1 MGARLRK
8 GRQLEN
14 YVQPSYHRPMK
25 NFERYLERFIF
36 FSRWMQLP
44 VYLGLIIASFLY
56 SIKFMIQLWHLISN
70 FPLMNENAIMLSV
83 LGLIDISM
91 VINLLVV
98 VFIGG
103 YITLV
108 SKISFDN
115 HEDKPDWLS
124 KINASSLKIKLI
136 ISLVS
141 ISGVH
146 LLKTFID
153 IHNIPLQDA
162 VLQIV
167 IHIVFII
174 SALLLAYADK
184 IMHSHE
190 TSNE

>member
-1 MGARLRK
+1 
-8 GRQLEN
+8 
-14 YVQPSYHRPMK
+14 MK
-25 NFERYLERFIF
+25 KFEKYIERFIF

-44 VYLGLIIASFLY
+44 VYLGLIVASVLY
-56 SIKFMIQLWHLISN
+56 VFKFMIQLWHLISN
-70 FPLMNENAIMLSV
+70 FSSMNENVIMMTV

-103 YITLV
+103 YITFV
-108 SKISFDN
+108 SKITFGN

-174 SALLLAYADK
+174 SALLLAYTDK
-184 IMHSHE
+184 IMYSHE
-190 TSNE
+190 TSKDY

>member
-1 MGARLRK
+1 MHKFEKRLE
-8 GRQLEN
+8 Q
-14 YVQPSYHRPMK
+14 
-25 NFERYLERFIF
+25 FIF
-36 FSRWMQLP
+36 FSRWIQLP
-44 VYLGLIIASFLY
+44 VYLGLIIASILY
-56 SIKFMIQLWHLISN
+56 AIKFFMQLSDLIIN
-70 FPLMNENAIMLSV
+70 FTTLNENMIMLSV

-103 YITLV
+103 YWTFV
-108 SKISFDN
+108 SKIEFNN
-115 HEDKPDWLS
+115 HSDKPDWLN
-124 KINASSLKIKLI
+124 KINASTLKIKLI

-162 VLQIV
+162 LLQIG

-174 SALLLAYADK
+174 SAVLLALADK
-184 IMHSHE
+184 IMHAHE
-190 TSNE
+190 TSD

>member
-1 MGARLRK
+1 MNVIEK
-8 GRQLEN
+8 
-14 YVQPSYHRPMK
+14 
-25 NFERYLERFIF
+25 YLEKLIF
-36 FSRWMQLP
+36 FSRWVQLP
-44 VYLGLIIASFLY
+44 VYLGLIIASILY
-56 SIKFMIQLWHLISN
+56 SFKFMKQLWTLISD
-70 FPLMNENAIMLSV
+70 FSSMTENTIMLSV

-103 YITLV
+103 YITFV
-108 SKISFDN
+108 SKISFED
-115 HEDKPDWLS
+115 HEDRPDWLS

-153 IHNIPLQDA
+153 IHNISLQDA
-162 VLQIV
+162 LLQIG
-167 IHIVFII
+167 IHIVFIL

-184 IMHSHE
+184 IMHSHDE
-190 TSNE
+190 

>member
-1 MGARLRK
+1 
-8 GRQLEN
+8 
-14 YVQPSYHRPMK
+14 MK
-25 NFERYLERFIF
+25 KFEKYIERFIF

-44 VYLGLIIASFLY
+44 VYLGLIVASILY
-56 SIKFMIQLWHLISN
+56 VFKFMIQLWYLISN
-70 FPLMNENAIMLSV
+70 FSLMNENVIMMTV

-103 YITLV
+103 YITFV
-108 SKISFDN
+108 SKITFGN

-174 SALLLAYADK
+174 SALLLAYTDK
-184 IMHSHE
+184 IMYSHE
-190 TSNE
+190 TSKDY

>member
-1 MGARLRK
+1 
-8 GRQLEN
+8 
-14 YVQPSYHRPMK
+14 MK
-25 NFERYLERFIF
+25 IIEKYLEQFIF

-44 VYLGLIIASFLY
+44 VYLGLIVASLLY
-56 SIKFMIQLWHLISN
+56 SIKFMIQLWHLIST
-70 FPLMNENAIMLSV
+70 FSIMDESAIMLSV

-103 YITLV
+103 YITFV

-153 IHNIPLQDA
+153 IHNVPLQDA
-162 VLQIV
+162 LLQIG

-184 IMHSHE
+184 IMYTNDKSKE
-190 TSNE
+190 Y

>member
-1 MGARLRK
+1 MRTIERAI
-8 GRQLEN
+8 EN
-14 YVQPSYHRPMK
+14 
-25 NFERYLERFIF
+25 FIF
-36 FSRWMQLP
+36 FSRWLQLP
-44 VYLGLIIASFLY
+44 VYLGLIIASMLYAFKFLVE
-56 SIKFMIQLWHLISN
+56 LWHLLAEFST
-70 FPLMNENAIMLSV
+70 MTENTILLTV

-91 VINLLVV
+91 VINLLVI

-103 YITLV
+103 YSTFV
-108 SKISFDN
+108 SKINFEN

-162 VLQIV
+162 LLQIG
-167 IHIVFII
+167 IHMVFII
-174 SALLLAYADK
+174 SALLLTITDK
-184 IMHSHE
+184 IMHSDEASTGH
-190 TSNE
+190 